1 MMGMKRT
8 KASSSEA
15 ALADVVEQ
23 AKVVEGAEGA
33 KTLEDMAAAAK
44 VTFDEMRKRT
54 ERQAVLD
61 RLADKILAASAAQG
75 GVPVF
80 LKDIQCK

>member
-23 AKVVEGAEGA
+23 AKVVEE
-33 KTLEDMAAAAK
+33 AAK
-44 VTFDEMRKRT
+44 VVEDAIEAVDAPKADAKAA

-61 RLADKILAASAAQG
+61 RLADKIIAASAAHG